1 MSAKTLLYR
10 WLHRFSEVSGTGQE
24 VETELQFHLEMRARE
39 NMRAG
44 MSAAAAWEDARK
56 RFGNLHQI
64 KTICVKI
71 RRGGRMTRTIHI
83 LEHWI
88 YHPMLPIVAMLALIA
103 GLGASICYCRAVADT
118 SELLGFS
125 GPFSCLALL
134 RSWLAIHIQSSPQRG
149 IAEFIIMAG
158 LAIALVVC
166 AMLIAYFNVASLV
179 RVRFRLASNAR
190 QEAMTILHD

>member
-1 MSAKTLLYR
+1 MSTKTLLCR
-10 WLHRFSEVSGTGQE
+10 WLHCFSEVSSTGQE

-44 MSAAAAWEDARK
+44 MSPAAAWEDARN
-56 RFGNLHQI
+56 RFGNFHQI
-64 KTICVKI
+64 KAICLKI
-71 RRGGRMTRTIHI
+71 RRGGPMTRTIQI

-88 YHPMLPIVAMLALIA
+88 YHPMLPVVAMLALIA

-125 GPFSCLALL
+125 EPFSGLAVF
-134 RSWLAIHIQSSPQRG
+134 RTWLAIHIQSSPQRG

-158 LAIALVVC
+158 LAIVLVVC
-166 AMLIAYFNVASLV
+166 AMLIAYLNVASLV
-179 RVRFRLASNAR
+179 RVRFRPASNAR
-190 QEAMTILHD
+190 EEAMTILHD